1 MPKGALRFIMEDG
14 LDFENIVIIV
24 SYEEFVDLMY
34 RTGNDPLTTMELVDA
49 IANINSLII
58 QASKYYGEV

>member
-1 MPKGALRFIMEDG
+1 MEDG
-14 LDFENIVIIV
+14 LDVENIVIIV

>member
-1 MPKGALRFIMEDG
+1 MEDG
-14 LDFENIVIIV
+14 LDFENIVVIV

-34 RTGNDPLTTMELVDA
+34 RTGNDPLTTMELVEA
-49 IANINSLII
+49 IADINSLIA